1 MSYTV
6 SDIASMIDHSLLKPN
21 MTVAELEAGCHKAIE
36 LGAASV
42 CLVPFFQKRCADIL
56 RGSPVKASTV
66 IGFPHGAHA
75 TSVKVAEAAQAIE
88 DGAQELDVVVNVNQI
103 LSGDWAYVEAELKAM
118 IDVAKAAGQATKVIF
133 ENCYLHEDQKIRLC
147 RLCSDLGAEW
157 VKTSTGFGTHGATIE
172 DLQLMLD
179 NTPETVQVK
188 AAGGIRTLDTL
199 LSFRALSPRITRC
212 GASATEAILE
222 ECRQRLAQQ

>member
-21 MTVAELEAGCHKAIE
+21 MTAAELEAGCHKAIE

-42 CLVPFFQKRCADIL
+42 CLLPYFQKRCAEIL
-56 RGSPVKASTV
+56 SGSSVKASTT
-66 IGFPHGAHA
+66 IGFPNGAHS
-75 TSVKVAEAAQAIE
+75 TSVKVAEAAQAVE
-88 DGAQELDVVVNVNQI
+88 DGCQELDVLVNVSQV
-103 LSGDWAYVEAELKAM
+103 LSGEWGFVEAELKAM
-118 IDVAKAAGQATKVIF
+118 IDVAKEAGQATKVIF
-133 ENCYLHEDQKIRLC
+133 ENCYLNEEQKIRLC
-147 RLCSDLGAEW
+147 RISADLGAEW
-157 VKTSTGFGTHGATIE
+157 VKTSTGFGSSGATAD

-179 NTPETVQVK
+179 NTPESVQVK

-199 LSFRALSPRITRC
+199 LSFRELSPRVTRC
-212 GASATEAILE
+212 GASATEAILN